1 MKQSI
6 FSTIAIAVAISFTAC
21 KKNKDTYVQQ
31 DVFEQKVKTF
41 FDANA
46 PKYESFTINA
56 STGGLLLTSKGTKI
70 NFPANAFKKA
80 NGQLVTGSVTVQ
92 VKDMYQAA
100 DMLLANRP
108 TEAGGQML
116 ISYGEM
122 TVKANQGADELQ
134 LNAPAQVVVPA
145 APKAGANGQ
154 FLREVPMWRGDS
166 AVTYTINGNDH
177 ENLPVTLSQTG
188 YVPRGVNWV
197 QNGNFATNNNNG
209 TSTFNLDSLGVWRNC
224 DALMGDPRP
233 KTTVLGYF
241 SNQWNSATSTNYMG
255 GEPSMLF
262 FKVKQQ
268 NTLVKLYNKIINAPA
283 GKEGLLSYQNSFPI
297 GIEGTFLAI
306 TFKDNKI
313 YAEMQDVTVGAP
325 ASGKTYY
332 GVTFNLTE
340 VTEAQLLAL
349 IQQLNTK

>member
-6 FSTIAIAVAISFTAC
+6 FSTVAIAAAISFTAC
-21 KKNKDTYVQQ
+21 KKDNNTPVQQ
-31 DVFEQKVKTF
+31 DVTEQKVKSF

-46 PKYESFTINA
+46 PKYEAFTIDA
-56 STGGLLLTSKGTKI
+56 SAGGNLLTSKGTKI
-70 NFPANAFKKA
+70 SFPANAFKKA
-80 NGQLVTGSVTVQ
+80 NGQIVTGAVTVQ
-92 VKDMYQAA
+92 VKDMFNVS
-100 DMLLANRP
+100 DMLLGNRP
-108 TEAGGQML
+108 TDASGNML

-122 TVKANQGADELQ
+122 TVKANQGADVLQ

-145 APKAGANGQ
+145 APAKPANGQ
-154 FLREVPMWRGDS
+154 VIREIPMWRGDS

-177 ENLPVTLSQTG
+177 ENLPVTLTQTG
-188 YVPRGVNWV
+188 YVPRGINWI
-197 QNGNFATNNNNG
+197 QNGNVATNNNNG
-209 TSTFNLDSLGVWRNC
+209 TSSFNLDSLGVWRNC

-241 SNQWNSATSTNYMG
+241 SNHWNAATSTNYMG
-255 GEPSMLF
+255 AEPSMLY

-283 GKEGLLSYQNSFPI
+283 GKEGLLSYQNSMPI

-325 ASGKTYY
+325 ASGKTYFP
-332 GVTFNLTE
+332 VTFTLSE
-340 VTEAQLLAL
+340 VTESQLLSL
-349 IQQLNTK
+349 VQQLNSK